1 MRLEEIPEPT
11 PGPGE
16 VIVRVAAC
24 GICGSDLEGYVG
36 APGMRN
42 RRVPPLLLG
51 HEFGGIVER
60 GPGAWVGK
68 AVAVNPM
75 IACHTCPRCRAG
87 QPHLCPERTLIGLDR
102 PGAMAERVAVPA
114 TQLYPLPPGVPAWRG
129 ALAEPLAVALH
140 ALELAGPLFGRRVM
154 VFGGGAIG
162 YLTAWIASRAGARVR
177 VVEINEARRRLLEDL
192 GLTGIPA
199 PEGEAEVT
207 VDTVG
212 LSKTRRDALMH
223 TAPGGTA
230 IVLGL
235 HDDESA
241 LNFYPLILQER
252 RIQGSYTYTDADFR
266 RATSLA
272 GEIPEGFFTRLP
284 LAAGAEAFAALAE
297 GQATH
302 LKILLEV

>member
-36 APGMRN
+36 TPGMRN

-51 HEFGGIVER
+51 HEFGGIVET
-60 GPGAWVGK
+60 GPGTWVGK

-75 IACHTCPRCRAG
+75 IACHTCARCRAG

-102 PGAMAERVAVPA
+102 PGAMAERVAVP
-114 TQLYPLPPGVPAWRG
+114 TSQLYPLPQGVPTWRG

-140 ALELAGPLFGRRVM
+140 ALELAGPLFGRRVL
-154 VFGGGAIG
+154 VIGGGAIG
-162 YLTAWIASRAGARVR
+162 FLIAWAAERAGARVR
-177 VVEINEARRRLLEDL
+177 VVEINEARRRLLEEL
-192 GLTGIPA
+192 GLLGIPA

-212 LSKTRRDALMH
+212 LSATRRAALMH

-252 RIQGSYTYTDADFR
+252 QVQGSYTYTDADFR
-266 RATSLA
+266 RAVSLA

-284 LAAGAEAFAALAE
+284 LAAGAEAFEALAE